1 MKHQYFG
8 DVNDYVKYGL
18 LRCFSQASLR
28 IGICWMLTPDDKR
41 PDGRKIQYLSQPAE
55 WGAHDPSLFNHL
67 SRTIDF
73 PDGRDLRHIEGT
85 AHIQHAKFFR
95 NIVPDSHVE
104 RAIWFTKMLAS
115 LKGSDLVFFD
125 PDNGIEVPSKAIGQ
139 KDSSK
144 YIYWK
149 ELAETWRHAES
160 LLVFQ
165 HFPRVK
171 RDKYIPAR
179 VGEMQSHLPNSSV
192 IPLRSSN
199 VLFLLAYRVAGADR
213 INKAVQLALPVN
225 PTEKWDDRHP

>member
-18 LRCFSQASLR
+18 LRCFSQTSLR

-41 PDGRKIQYLSQPAE
+41 PDGRKIQYLSQPTE
-55 WGAHDPSLFNHL
+55 WMAHDPDLFNHV
-67 SRTIDF
+67 SRAIGL
-73 PDGRDLRHIEGT
+73 PDGRNLRHIEGT
-85 AHIQHAKFFR
+85 THIENAKFFDD
-95 NIVPDSHVE
+95 IVPDSCVD
-104 RAIWFTKMLAS
+104 RAVWFKKMLAS

-125 PDNGIEVPSKAIGQ
+125 PDNGIEVQSKSIGQ
-139 KDSSK
+139 RDSSK

-149 ELAETWRHAES
+149 ELTETWGDAEA
-160 LLVFQ
+160 LLVYQ

-171 RDKYIPAR
+171 RSSYIPAR
-179 VGEMQSHLPNSSV
+179 VEEMQSHLPNSSV

-213 INKAVQLALPVN
+213 INRAIQLIEERWSRRVWN
-225 PTEKWDDRHP
+225 HHGT